1 MSTHAARRPAAA
13 PASSAAAILLRGTY
27 VLFAIASLVNGIR
40 MLGAPA
46 AWWASI
52 PGVEHTGALNPHLV
66 RDFGVAYA
74 VAGAV
79 FAWCALHP
87 ARARF
92 AHLALI
98 AFVGAH
104 AAVHVA
110 EIAAGQLPAEHWRID
125 FPTVIAPALWLCI
138 LALPP
143 VWRAAMGAPAARS

>member
-1 MSTHAARRPAAA
+1 MSTHAARLPAAA
-13 PASSAAAILLRGTY
+13 PTSSAAALLLRGTY
-27 VLFAIASLVNGIR
+27 VLFALAAIVNGVR
-40 MLGAPA
+40 MLASPA
-46 AWWASI
+46 GWWASI

-87 ARARF
+87 ARARL
-92 AHLALI
+92 AHLAVT
-98 AFVGAH
+98 AFVGGH

-125 FPTVIAPALWLCI
+125 FPTVIAPALWLCL

-143 VWRAAMGAPAARS
+143 VWRSATEARVARS

>member
-13 PASSAAAILLRGTY
+13 PTSFAAVLLRGTY
-27 VLFAIASLVNGIR
+27 ALFALAGIVNGVR
-40 MLGAPA
+40 MIAAPA
-46 AWWASI
+46 GWWASI

-66 RDFGVAYA
+66 RDFGVAYV

-79 FAWCALHP
+79 LAWCALHP
-87 ARARF
+87 ARARL
-92 AHLALI
+92 AHLAVT
-98 AFVGAH
+98 AFMVGH

-110 EIAAGQLPAEHWRID
+110 EIMAGQLPAEHWRID

-143 VWRAAMGAPAARS
+143 VWRAATGAPATRS